1 MAVFEPA
8 LRTDPASADLERI
21 SAQLED
27 LRRLA
32 IMQLLVTGA
41 QSAHIAK
48 ALDVDPSAI
57 SRMMPVRDIKKAAA
71 PRRTED

>member
-1 MAVFEPA
+1 MGTQP
-8 LRTDPASADLERI
+8 DPSAALERI

-32 IMQLLVTGA
+32 IMQLLVMGA
-41 QSAHIAK
+41 QSAHVART
-48 ALDVDPSAI
+48 LDVDPSAI

-71 PRRTED
+71 RRKTDN

>member
-1 MAVFEPA
+1 MGTQP
-8 LRTDPASADLERI
+8 DPSADLERI

-32 IMQLLVTGA
+32 IMQQLVTGA